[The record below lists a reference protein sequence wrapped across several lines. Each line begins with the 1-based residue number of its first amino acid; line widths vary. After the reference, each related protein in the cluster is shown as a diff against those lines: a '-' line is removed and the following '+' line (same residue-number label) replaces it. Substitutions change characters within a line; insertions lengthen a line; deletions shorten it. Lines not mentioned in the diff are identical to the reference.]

1 MTPGPTVHRPRKM
14 THRASLAALHAA
26 VALFGFA
33 GLFGK
38 WLAWDPVAIVFGRTV
53 VAAAVL
59 ALVVLWRRTERDGP
73 SAALAGNGVI
83 LAVHW
88 VSFFAAIQA
97 STVAIGLLGFASFPL
112 FVIVLE
118 RILLGRRWNGPEIV
132 TAALVVAGLAMLVP
146 AYTLADRTV
155 HGLAWGVLSGFTFA
169 WLTVR
174 NRAFRAGRRAISV
187 ALWQNVF
194 AALCLAFIVFRPG
207 GPAIQLTPTTL
218 GLILLLGVLC
228 TALAHALF
236 IASLSR
242 LSAHTASVVT
252 ALESVYGIVLAALL
266 LGEIPDGRTCVGAAL
281 LVGAAIAASRRAAR
295 APMS

>member
-1 MTPGPTVHRPRKM
+1 MTP
-14 THRASLAALHAA
+14 AAALVALHVA

-38 WLAWDPVAIVFGRTV
+38 WLAWDPVAIVLGRTV
-53 VAAAVL
+53 VAAGVL
-59 ALVVLWRRTERDGP
+59 GLVSLVRRSEHGGP
-73 SAALAGNGVI
+73 TFALAGNGLI
-83 LAVHW
+83 LAAHW
-88 VSFFAAIQA
+88 VAFFAAIQV

-118 RILLGRRWNGPEIV
+118 RVLLGVRWRGPEAA
-132 TAALVVAGLAMLVP
+132 TAMLVVAGLALLVP
-146 AYTLADRTV
+146 EFTLADRTV
-155 HGLAWGVLSGFTFA
+155 HGLTWGVLSAFTFA

-174 NRAFRAGRRAISV
+174 NRALGNARPPMAV
-187 ALWQNVF
+187 ALWQNAF
-194 AALCLAFIVFRPG
+194 AALWVAPLVFWAG
-207 GPAIQLTPTTL
+207 GAVAPITPTTL
-218 GLILLLGVLC
+218 ALVFVLGAVC
-228 TALAHALF
+228 TALAHTLF

-266 LGEIPDGRTCVGAAL
+266 LAEFPDARTCFGGAL

-295 APMS
+295 PADP

>member
-1 MTPGPTVHRPRKM
+1 MTPATALV
-14 THRASLAALHAA
+14 ALHSA

-59 ALVVLWRRTERDGP
+59 GLVSLVRRSERGGP
-73 SAALAGNGVI
+73 TFALAGNGVI

-88 VSFFAAIQA
+88 VAFFAAIQV

-118 RILLGRRWNGPEIV
+118 RMLLGVRWRGPEAV
-132 TAALVVAGLAMLVP
+132 TALLVAAGLASLVP
-146 AYTLADRTV
+146 EFTLVDRTV
-155 HGLAWGVLSGFTFA
+155 HGLAWGVLSAFTFA

-174 NRAFRAGRRAISV
+174 NRALGNARPAMAV
-187 ALWQNVF
+187 ALWQNAF
-194 AALCLAFIVFRPG
+194 AALCVALLVFRPG
-207 GPAIQLTPTTL
+207 GPAVEVTPTTL
-218 GLILLLGVLC
+218 ALILILGAVC
-228 TALAHALF
+228 TALAHTLF

-266 LGEIPDGRTCVGAAL
+266 LEEIPDARTYFGGAL
-281 LVGAAIAASRRAAR
+281 LVGAAIVASRRAAR
-295 APMS
+295 PADT

>member
-1 MTPGPTVHRPRKM
+1 MTPAAALV
-14 THRASLAALHAA
+14 ALHAA

-38 WLAWDPVAIVFGRTV
+38 WLFWDPVVIVFGRTV
-53 VAAAVL
+53 VAAIVL
-59 ALVVLWRRTERDGP
+59 GLISLGRRSDRGGP
-73 SAALAGNGVI
+73 TFALAGNGVI

-88 VSFFAAIQA
+88 VAFFAAIQV

-118 RILLGRRWNGPEIV
+118 RLLLDVRWRGPEAV
-132 TAALVVAGLAMLVP
+132 TALLVVAGLALLVP
-146 AYTLADRTV
+146 TFTLADRTAQGV
-155 HGLAWGVLSGFTFA
+155 AWGALSAFTFA

-174 NRAFRAGRRAISV
+174 NRALGDVRRPIAV
-187 ALWQNVF
+187 ALWQNAF
-194 AALCLAFIVFRPG
+194 AALCVAPLVFRPG
-207 GPAIQLTPTTL
+207 GPAVEITPATL
-218 GLILLLGVLC
+218 ALILVLGAVC
-228 TALAHALF
+228 TALAHTLF

-266 LGEIPDGRTCVGAAL
+266 LGEIPDARTCFGGAL
-281 LVGAAIAASRRAAR
+281 LVGAAIAASRRATRPAD
-295 APMS
+295 S

>member
-1 MTPGPTVHRPRKM
+1 
-14 THRASLAALHAA
+14 
-26 VALFGFA
+26 
-33 GLFGK
+33 
-38 WLAWDPVAIVFGRTV
+38 
-53 VAAAVL
+53 
-59 ALVVLWRRTERDGP
+59 
-73 SAALAGNGVI
+73 
-83 LAVHW
+83 
-88 VSFFAAIQA
+88 
-97 STVAIGLLGFASFPL
+97 
-112 FVIVLE
+112 
-118 RILLGRRWNGPEIV
+118 
-132 TAALVVAGLAMLVP
+132 
-146 AYTLADRTV
+146 
-155 HGLAWGVLSGFTFA
+155 
-169 WLTVR
+169 
-174 NRAFRAGRRAISV
+174 
-187 ALWQNVF
+187 VF